1 VETAL
6 SIALGIALSAAAGFR
21 VFVPLLALSIGGYT
35 DVVHLTPGFAW
46 IGTIPSIIAF
56 GTATIAEVAAYY
68 VPWVDNALDTIAA
81 PAAVIAGTVISASV
95 ITDLP
100 PLVRWSLA
108 LMGGGGIAGIL
119 QGATAFLRLKSS
131 TVTAGLGN
139 PALATMELGGS
150 VITVILG
157 ILVPAVAAGIMAL
170 LAIGV
175 FLVARRLL
183 FSRPARRRKGV

>member
-1 VETAL
+1 
-6 SIALGIALSAAAGFR
+6 
-21 VFVPLLALSIGGYT
+21 
-35 DVVHLTPGFAW
+35 
-46 IGTIPSIIAF
+46 
-56 GTATIAEVAAYY
+56 
-68 VPWVDNALDTIAA
+68 
-81 PAAVIAGTVISASV
+81 
-95 ITDLP
+95 
-100 PLVRWSLA
+100 
-108 LMGGGGIAGIL
+108 MGGGGIAGIL

-183 FSRPARRRKGV
+183 FSRPARRGKGV

>member
-1 VETAL
+1 METAL

-46 IGTIPSIIAF
+46 IGTIPSMIAF
-56 GTATIAEVAAYY
+56 GTATIAEVGAYY

-131 TVTAGLGN
+131 TFTAGLGN

-157 ILVPAVAAGIMAL
+157 ILVPAVVAGVMAL
-170 LAIGV
+170 LAIGI

-183 FSRPARRRKGV
+183 FSRPARQVKRG

>member
-1 VETAL
+1 METAL

-21 VFVPLLALSIGGYT
+21 VFVPLLALSIAGHT
-35 DVVHLTPGFAW
+35 DVIHLTPGFAW
-46 IGTIPSIIAF
+46 IGTIPSMIAF
-56 GTATIAEVAAYY
+56 GTATVAEVAAYY

-157 ILVPAVAAGIMAL
+157 ILVPAIAAGIMAL

-183 FSRPARRRKGV
+183 FSRPARQRTTA

>member
-1 VETAL
+1 METAL

-46 IGTIPSIIAF
+46 IGTIPSMIAF
-56 GTATIAEVAAYY
+56 GTATIAEVGAYY

-131 TVTAGLGN
+131 TFTAGLGN

-170 LAIGV
+170 LAIGI

-183 FSRPARRRKGV
+183 FSRPARQVKRG

>member
-1 VETAL
+1 METAL
-6 SIALGIALSAAAGFR
+6 SMALGIALSAAAGFR
-21 VFVPLLALSIGGYT
+21 VFVPLLALSIAGYT
-35 DVVHLTPGFAW
+35 DIVHLTPGFAW
-46 IGTIPSIIAF
+46 IGTIPSMIAF

-131 TVTAGLGN
+131 TLTAGLGN

-150 VITVILG
+150 VITVIMG
-157 ILVPAVAAGIMAL
+157 ILVPAIAAGVMAL

-183 FSRPARRRKGV
+183 FRRPARGANAA

>member
-1 VETAL
+1 METAL

-35 DVVHLTPGFAW
+35 DLVHLTPGFAW
-46 IGTIPSIIAF
+46 IGTIPSMIAF
-56 GTATIAEVAAYY
+56 GTATIAEVGAYY

-131 TVTAGLGN
+131 TITAGLGN

-170 LAIGV
+170 LAIGI

-183 FSRPARRRKGV
+183 FSRPARQGKRG

>member
-1 VETAL
+1 VDTAL

-21 VFVPLLALSIGGYT
+21 VFVPLLALSIAGYT
-35 DVVHLTPGFAW
+35 DIVHLTPGFAW
-46 IGTIPSIIAF
+46 MGSIPSIIAF
-56 GTATIAEVAAYY
+56 GTATVAEVLAYY

-100 PLVRWSLA
+100 PLIRWSLA
-108 LMGGGGIAGIL
+108 LIGGGGIAGIL

-131 TVTAGLGN
+131 TLTGGLGN
-139 PALATMELGGS
+139 PAIATMELGGS
-150 VITVILG
+150 VITVIMG
-157 ILVPAVAAGIMAL
+157 ILVPAIAAGIMAL

-183 FSRPARRRKGV
+183 IGRPAHRKNA

>member
-1 VETAL
+1 METAL

-21 VFVPLLALSIGGYT
+21 VFVPLLALSIAGYT
-35 DVVHLTPGFAW
+35 DIVQLTPGFAW
-46 IGTIPSIIAF
+46 IGTVPSMIAF

-131 TVTAGLGN
+131 TLTAGVGN

-150 VITVILG
+150 VITVIMG
-157 ILVPAVAAGIMAL
+157 ILVPAIAAGVMAL

-175 FLVARRLL
+175 FLAARRLL
-183 FSRPARRRKGV
+183 FRKPARHGNGV

>member
-1 VETAL
+1 MDTAL

-21 VFVPLLALSIGGYT
+21 VFVPLLALSIAGYT
-35 DVVHLTPGFAW
+35 DIVHLTPGFAW
-46 IGTIPSIIAF
+46 MGSIPSIIAF
-56 GTATIAEVAAYY
+56 GTATVAEVLAYY

-100 PLVRWSLA
+100 PLIRWSLA
-108 LMGGGGIAGIL
+108 LIGGGGIAGIL

-131 TVTAGLGN
+131 TLTGGLGN
-139 PALATMELGGS
+139 PAIATMELGGS
-150 VITVILG
+150 VITVIMG
-157 ILVPAVAAGIMAL
+157 ILVPAIAAGIMAL

-183 FSRPARRRKGV
+183 IGRPAHRKNA